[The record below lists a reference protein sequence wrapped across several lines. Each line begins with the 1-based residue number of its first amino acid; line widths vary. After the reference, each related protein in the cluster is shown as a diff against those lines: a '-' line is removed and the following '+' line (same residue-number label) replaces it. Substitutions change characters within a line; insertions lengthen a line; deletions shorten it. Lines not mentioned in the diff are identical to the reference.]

1 MIQETE
7 TARRIRTIVSREL
20 RVDLDRVTPA
30 ADLARDFAA
39 DHIDVACV
47 IVEIEDEYEVRFGE
61 AEIEA
66 VKTVADVIA
75 LIEPAAALPQAA

>member
-1 MIQETE
+1 MIQDTD
-7 TARRIRTIVSREL
+7 TSRRIRTIVSREL

-30 ADLARDFAA
+30 AHLSRDLAA
-39 DHIDVACV
+39 DHID
-47 IVEIEDEYEVRFGE
+47 IVGIIVDIEDEYEVSFDE

-66 VKTVADVIA
+66 VATVADLIA